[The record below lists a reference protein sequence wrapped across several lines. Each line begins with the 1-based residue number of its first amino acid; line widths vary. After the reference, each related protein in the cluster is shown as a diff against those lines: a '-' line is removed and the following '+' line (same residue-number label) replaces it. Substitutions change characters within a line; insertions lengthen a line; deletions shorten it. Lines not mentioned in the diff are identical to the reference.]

1 MLLQSKEIIERHV
14 KTHTQRSAE
23 DASAVN
29 TLETFLDFDGRI
41 NCDFSKR
48 DKWPNTDGFFEL
60 VPDPNLNRRP
70 VQTFFV
76 QIKGTHN
83 YTEKDG
89 ILKYSLQSLAFPAFI
104 ATNTTLDPG
113 ILFVVLNPDIKGKK
127 EFFGSTCRQILSTRL
142 ILIRIVLQLVLLQM
156 KKYLILKRVLFY
168 GAAGTGKTLLLNY
181 ISNLMSKQKK
191 LFLTKTHTAKQN
203 LQRRIDNPG
212 ADSDFVSID
221 SFTKKVNLPDYD
233 VIFVDECSTIDN
245 RTMRDFL
252 GKISQN
258 TFLVLAGD
266 IHQIESI
273 DFGNWFFYAKNI
285 INTYGSNVELLNT
298 WRTKDPNIVSLWDD
312 MIPKK
317 QTLKYRTP

>member
-1 MLLQSKEIIERHV
+1 M
-14 KTHTQRSAE
+14 
-23 DASAVN
+23 
-29 TLETFLDFDGRI
+29 
-41 NCDFSKR
+41 
-48 DKWPNTDGFFEL
+48 
-60 VPDPNLNRRP
+60 
-70 VQTFFV
+70 
-76 QIKGTHN
+76 
-83 YTEKDG
+83 
-89 ILKYSLQSLAFPAFI
+89 
-104 ATNTTLDPG
+104 
-113 ILFVVLNPDIKGKK
+113 
-127 EFFGSTCRQILSTRL
+127 
-142 ILIRIVLQLVLLQM
+142 
-156 KKYLILKRVLFY
+156 LFY

-317 QTLKYRTP
+317 

>member
-104 ATNTTLDPG
+104 AINTTLDPG

-127 EFFGSTCRQILSTRL
+127 RVFWKYMSVDFINSVDFNKDSTTISFTADEEIFDTEESVILFCRKLESIVSQHSFVNKLSEKELCKSEIDKIINACDKHITFGINLLDDPEYTRDDVSHFILPRLYDMCRS
-142 ILIRIVLQLVLLQM
+142 
-156 KKYLILKRVLFY
+156 
-168 GAAGTGKTLLLNY
+168 ALLLN
-181 ISNLMSKQKK
+181 SLKLGREQKSLEIIRNK
-191 LFLTKTHTAKQN
+191 LF
-203 LQRRIDNPG
+203 
-212 ADSDFVSID
+212 
-221 SFTKKVNLPDYD
+221 
-233 VIFVDECSTIDN
+233 
-245 RTMRDFL
+245 
-252 GKISQN
+252 
-258 TFLVLAGD
+258 
-266 IHQIESI
+266 
-273 DFGNWFFYAKNI
+273 
-285 INTYGSNVELLNT
+285 
-298 WRTKDPNIVSLWDD
+298 PNF
-312 MIPKK
+312 
-317 QTLKYRTP
+317 

>member
-1 MLLQSKEIIERHV
+1 
-14 KTHTQRSAE
+14 
-23 DASAVN
+23 
-29 TLETFLDFDGRI
+29 
-41 NCDFSKR
+41 
-48 DKWPNTDGFFEL
+48 
-60 VPDPNLNRRP
+60 
-70 VQTFFV
+70 
-76 QIKGTHN
+76 
-83 YTEKDG
+83 
-89 ILKYSLQSLAFPAFI
+89 
-104 ATNTTLDPG
+104 
-113 ILFVVLNPDIKGKK
+113 
-127 EFFGSTCRQILSTRL
+127 
-142 ILIRIVLQLVLLQM
+142 M

-317 QTLKYRTP
+317 